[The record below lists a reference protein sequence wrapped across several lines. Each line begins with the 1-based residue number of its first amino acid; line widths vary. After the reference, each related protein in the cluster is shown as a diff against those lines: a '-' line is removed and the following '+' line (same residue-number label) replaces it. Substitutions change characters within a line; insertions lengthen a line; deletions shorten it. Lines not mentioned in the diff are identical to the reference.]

1 MADEVAD
8 YRQEV
13 IRQYRDEVKKYSQ
26 DIRMGDASTH
36 NYDMLFNA
44 YWHLYEFS
52 IKDDVKPDF
61 DKETVDKVCNQLLV
75 KIKKDITDGIAD
87 GFTYCYLADVYTY
100 RENKEKALECFDKAV
115 SIDESFNWHRGEYKN
130 YVLNDRE
137 GALED
142 YNKALA
148 VAKDQ
153 DTIDLINDSIK
164 SIDLIRK
171 TDEILAETDKTL
183 RNMKIKSFLI
193 FGALILYILFK
204 IYVIFFTN

>member
-26 DIRMGDASTH
+26 KIRMGDASTF
-36 NYDMLFNA
+36 NYRKLFNA
-44 YWHLYEFS
+44 YWHLYELS
-52 IKDDVKPDF
+52 VQDDGKPDF
-61 DKETVDKVCNQLLV
+61 DKETVDKVCNQLLA
-75 KIKKDITDGIAD
+75 KIKKDITDGKAD
-87 GFTYCYLADVYTY
+87 GFTYCYLADIYTY

-115 SIDESFNWHRGEYKN
+115 SIDESFNWHRGVYKD

-153 DTIDLINDSIK
+153 DTIDLIKDSIE

-183 RNMKIKSFLI
+183 RNMKIKSLLI

>member
-44 YWHLYEFS
+44 YWRLYEFS
-52 IKDDVKPDF
+52 IKDDGKPDF

-115 SIDESFNWHRGEYKN
+115 SIDESFNWNRGEYKN

-183 RNMKIKSFLI
+183 RNMKIKSLLI

>member
-1 MADEVAD
+1 MAEEKAD
-8 YRQEV
+8 FRQE
-13 IRQYRDEVKKYSQ
+13 IIQQYRDEVKKYSQ
-26 DIRMGDASTH
+26 KIRMGDASTF
-36 NYDMLFNA
+36 NYRKLFNA
-44 YWHLYEFS
+44 YWHLYELS
-52 IKDDVKPDF
+52 VQDDGKPDF
-61 DKETVDKVCNQLLV
+61 DKETVDKVCNQLLA
-75 KIKKDITDGIAD
+75 KIKKDITDGKAD
-87 GFTYCYLADVYTY
+87 GFTYCYLADIYTY

-115 SIDESFNWHRGEYKN
+115 SIDESFNWHRGVYKD

-148 VAKDQ
+148 VAKEQ
-153 DTIDLINDSIK
+153 DKIDLIKDSIE

-171 TDEILAETDKTL
+171 TDEILAGTDKTL
-183 RNMKIKSFLI
+183 RNMKIKSLLI